1 MRADTL
7 RTILVLGRVSNLPTV
22 WTNIAVGWFLCE
34 GTWNAELV
42 WVILGMSLVYVAGM
56 TLNDAFDA
64 KWDHEHAPSRPIPSG
79 KIRSSS
85 VWALGSFEML
95 AGVVILLTLTTVHPL
110 LTGLLVLAVL
120 LYNALHKRWAGSV
133 LIMGLC
139 RAMVYLGAASAALA
153 LPSSLTF
160 PTTLYL
166 IAGAVV
172 LYIAGLTLAARSEH
186 LKTKLQIPLL
196 PRLLLMLPVLLPLLS
211 ARSFPESTL
220 IHVLTV
226 AGIAVIWCWLVLM
239 RGKLRERIP
248 AGIAYALAGIALY
261 DSAVVVFADWPA
273 AIFCLACFG
282 LTLVSQRNIPAT

>member
-1 MRADTL
+1 MMADTL

-34 GTWNAELV
+34 GTWNPELA
-42 WVILGMSLVYVAGM
+42 WVMLGMSLVYVAGM
-56 TLNDAFDA
+56 TLNDAFDT
-64 KWDHEHAPSRPIPSG
+64 KWDREHAASRPIPAG

-85 VWALGSFEML
+85 VWALGSIEML

-120 LYNALHKRWAGSV
+120 LYNVLHKHWTGSV

-139 RAMVYLGAASAALA
+139 RALVYLGSASAALA
-153 LPSSLTF
+153 LPESLTL
-160 PTTLYL
+160 PTTVYL
-166 IAGAVV
+166 ISGAVV

-186 LKTKLQIPLL
+186 LKTKQHLPLL

-211 ARSFPESTL
+211 SRSFTEG
-220 IHVLTV
+220 IVGNILTV
-226 AGIAVIWCWLVLM
+226 AGIAIIWSWLVIM

-248 AGIAYALAGIALY
+248 AGIALAIAGIALY
-261 DSAVVVFADWPA
+261 DSAVVVFADWRA
-273 AIFCLACFG
+273 AVFCLVCFG
-282 LTLVSQRNIPAT
+282 LTLLSQRFIPAT